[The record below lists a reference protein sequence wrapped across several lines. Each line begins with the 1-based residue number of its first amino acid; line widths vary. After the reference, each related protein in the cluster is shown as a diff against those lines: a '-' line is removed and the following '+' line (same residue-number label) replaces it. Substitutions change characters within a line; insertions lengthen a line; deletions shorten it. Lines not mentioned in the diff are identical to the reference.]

1 MTKLEQESKAV
12 LPRVGWV
19 LYDGGC
25 RFCFRWVH
33 FWEKVIERRG
43 FSLKDLQSA
52 WEDGD
57 LKSSQEKLL
66 DDILV
71 LTRDGTLESGADAY
85 LFVARRIWWAWPF
98 YAIFRLPGFNWM
110 LWVGYR
116 WFNRNRY
123 RISRHCPLPQQ
134 ANSGRVSK
142 DSARLSRDSKDEKQV
157 NCDAAKSS
165 AAIK

>member
-1 MTKLEQESKAV
+1 MTKPGQESKAMQP
-12 LPRVGWV
+12 LVGWV

-25 RFCFRWVH
+25 GFCFRWVH

-43 FSLKDLQSA
+43 FALKDLQCA
-52 WEDGD
+52 RYDGS
-57 LKSSQEKLL
+57 LKVPQQKLL

-71 LTRDGTLESGADAY
+71 LSRDGKLQSGADAY

-98 YAIFRLPGFNWM
+98 YAICRLPGSNRM
-110 LWVGYR
+110 LWQGYR

-134 ANSGRVSK
+134 ANSYKASK
-142 DSARLSRDSKDEKQV
+142 DNSKTSRD
-157 NCDAAKSS
+157 A
-165 AAIK
+165 

>member
-1 MTKLEQESKAV
+1 MTTRNQESKAV

-25 RFCFRWVH
+25 GFCFRWVH
-33 FWEKVIERRG
+33 FWEKIIDRRG

-52 WEDGD
+52 WEDG
-57 LKSSQEKLL
+57 SMETPQSNLL
-66 DDILV
+66 DDIQV
-71 LTRDGTLESGADAY
+71 LTRDGKLKSGADAY

-110 LWVGYR
+110 LWHGYR

-123 RISRHCPLPQQ
+123 RISRHCPLPHS
-134 ANSGRVSK
+134 ANSGPALK
-142 DSARLSRDSKDEKQV
+142 DSAQLSRETQPSSKSDSSPD
-157 NCDAAKSS
+157 KS
-165 AAIK
+165 